1 MIERPNLS
9 ERSAS
14 WDDLWRETERYYPLV
29 QEKLSGK
36 GSVSMKHILGNLSVI
51 LHPSYRKMISEGDP
65 KLKGDLEE
73 SLSYIERYFRL
84 LDEFPEFR
92 EKEEGGGEG
101 YFPDLVAKNIGSRD
115 LIGAYETALGAAAG
129 KEVDG
134 RNDVV

>member
-1 MIERPNLS
+1 MIERPNFS

-29 QEKLSGK
+29 QEKLSRK

-51 LHPSYRKMISEGDP
+51 LHPSYRKMIAEGDP
-65 KLKGDLEE
+65 KLKEDLEE

-84 LDEFPEFR
+84 LKEFPEFR

-115 LIGAYETALGAAAG
+115 LIEAYEAALGAG
-129 KEVDG
+129 TGE
-134 RNDVV
+134 